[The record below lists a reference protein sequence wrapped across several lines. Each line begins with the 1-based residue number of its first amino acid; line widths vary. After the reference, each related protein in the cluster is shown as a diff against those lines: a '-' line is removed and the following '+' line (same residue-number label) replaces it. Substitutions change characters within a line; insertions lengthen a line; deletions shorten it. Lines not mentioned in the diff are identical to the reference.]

1 MAIMYEV
8 TEDQKFDLQFYPEVQ
23 RELVIISN
31 HLKQMKG
38 DHKAEIVI
46 SFLKDHC
53 IKTEWFKENDDVIKL
68 ITSRFFGTEH
78 IEALFKGCK
87 ANRVFL
93 NDFER
98 CISTS
103 LV

>member
-1 MAIMYEV
+1 MYEV
-8 TEDQKFDLQFYPEVQ
+8 TENHKFDLQFYPEVQ
-23 RELVIISN
+23 RELAIISN
-31 HLKQMKG
+31 HLKQMTG

-53 IKTEWFKENDDVIKL
+53 IRTEWFKENDDVIKL
-68 ITSRFFGTEH
+68 ITSRLLRTEH

-87 ANRVFL
+87 TNHIFI

-103 LV
+103 LF

>member
-1 MAIMYEV
+1 MYEIR
-8 TEDQKFDLQFYPEVQ
+8 EADKFDLHFYPEVQ
-23 RELVIISN
+23 QELVIISRR
-31 HLKQMKG
+31 LKEITG

-46 SFLKDHC
+46 SFFKDHC
-53 IKTEWFKENDDVIKL
+53 IRTEWFKSNDDVIKL
-68 ITSRFFGTEH
+68 ITSRLFGTEH

-87 ANRVFL
+87 HNREFL

-103 LV
+103 LA